1 MHNYLTKA
9 PMSSFFT
16 IENAFFQ
23 GLHFITVKSNALKKR
38 ADLAVYTPSTT
49 EGVLPIVILLHGVYG
64 SHWAWA
70 VKGKVHETAQK
81 LIDAGQIKPM
91 MLVMPSDGLYGD
103 GSGYVPHK
111 TADYERWIVED
122 VIEVIKEQF
131 PQATNES
138 PIFITGLSMGGFGA
152 MRLGP
157 KYPSLFRAFSG
168 LSSITHFS
176 QLGEFVEDFQQL
188 KTDALE
194 QDSVWDYLL
203 KNKDHLP
210 PFRFDCGSEDILI
223 EHNREL
229 HKNLSINNIP
239 HTYQEFSGGHSWEYW
254 EEHIADTLLFFNQYV

>member
-1 MHNYLTKA
+1 
-9 PMSSFFT
+9 MSSFFT
-16 IENAFFQ
+16 TENAIFQ
-23 GLHFITVKSNALKKR
+23 GLHFITVKSNALNKR
-38 ADLAVYTPSTT
+38 ADLTVYTPSKA

-91 MLVMPSDGLYGD
+91 ILVMPSDGLYGD

-111 TADYERWIVED
+111 TANYERWIVED
-122 VIEVIKEQF
+122 VLQVVKEQF
-131 PQATNES
+131 PQATDES
-138 PIFITGLSMGGFGA
+138 PVFITGLSMGGFGA
-152 MRLGP
+152 MRLGA

-168 LSSITHFS
+168 LSSITHFN
-176 QLGEFVEDFQQL
+176 QLGEFVEDFDQL
-188 KTDALE
+188 QTDALE
-194 QDSVWDYLL
+194 QDGVWEYLL

-229 HKNLSINNIP
+229 HKNLTANNIP

-254 EEHIADTLLFFNQYV
+254 EEHIADTLLFFNQYL